1 MTKVQKAVTA
11 WPTYSRGQI
20 LGMSPVTALVCFHYL
35 CLKLGLG
42 KLYAPPVKGADHD
55 NYCINNHIWKSQL
68 DTHNWSR
75 KSYCSLQ
82 CLGGSPLTGAKL
94 QDCITRAITRHKEV
108 KKLIDKVIKSIT
120 PKWTKRA
127 LFKNGFVKIVF
138 VTVFTNLL
146 Y

>member
-11 WPTYSRGQI
+11 EDKFCTRLLLQLI
-20 LGMSPVTALVCFHYL
+20 CFHYL

-42 KLYAPPVKGADHD
+42 RLYGSQVKGAGND
-55 NYCINNHIWKSQL
+55 NCSINTCTWKSQL
-68 DTHNWSR
+68 DTHNWSTSG
-75 KSYCSLQ
+75 KSNCSLQ

-120 PKWTKRA
+120 PK
-127 LFKNGFVKIVF
+127 
-138 VTVFTNLL
+138 
-146 Y
+146 